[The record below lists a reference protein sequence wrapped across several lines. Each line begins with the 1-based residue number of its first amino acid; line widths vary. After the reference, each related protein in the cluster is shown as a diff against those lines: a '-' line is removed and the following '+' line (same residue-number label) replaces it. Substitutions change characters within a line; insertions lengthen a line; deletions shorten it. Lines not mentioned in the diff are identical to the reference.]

1 MNINA
6 LLVCFFLRVGA
17 EQNIMGKKNGPLY
30 TMQYVYIN
38 ERQKKAFVALV
49 FELFGRDFLV

>member
-17 EQNIMGKKNGPLY
+17 EQNIMGRKNGL
-30 TMQYVYIN
+30 VYYAV
-38 ERQKKAFVALV
+38 RVYKRKTKKAFVALV